1 MEFCKYCKIAS
12 INSYCTCE
20 LNGEVCPYVRRCNI
34 DMCYKPNNMDKCN
47 LRAREDILD
56 RNEYKVRFCLNNTL
70 YVEVNDG
77 VIQVKNPYDYEPKT
91 VFLYQYDGGYH
102 FEKKKEEQS
111 YISKNNHTKKRK

>member
-1 MEFCKYCKIAS
+1 
-12 INSYCTCE
+12 
-20 LNGEVCPYVRRCNI
+20 
-34 DMCYKPNNMDKCN
+34 MDKCN

-102 FEKKKEEQS
+102 FEKKKEEQP
-111 YISKNNHTKKRK
+111 YISKNNHAKKIK